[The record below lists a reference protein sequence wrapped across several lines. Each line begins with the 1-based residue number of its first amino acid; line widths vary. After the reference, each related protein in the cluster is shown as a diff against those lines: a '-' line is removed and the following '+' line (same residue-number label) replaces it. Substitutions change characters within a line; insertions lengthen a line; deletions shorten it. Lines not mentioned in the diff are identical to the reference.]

1 MSSSITWRNRYLN
14 LAKHISTWSKD
25 PSRQIGAVAVGSKG
39 EILAQGF
46 NGFPRGIYD
55 TDYRLAYREE
65 KYKYVVHAEMNVIYN
80 ASFNGVSL
88 DGADLYVYGLPV
100 CNECAKGIIQVGVKR
115 VFILTSGSNSV
126 PDMWI
131 ESWNN
136 SKSMFDEVGIDY
148 IWMYDE

>member
-1 MSSSITWRNRYLN
+1 MSSSIIWRNRYLN

-46 NGFPRGIYD
+46 NGFPRGIHD

>member
-46 NGFPRGIYD
+46 NGFPRGIHD

-100 CNECAKGIIQVGVKR
+100 CNECAKGIIQVGIKR
-115 VFILTSGSNSV
+115 VFILTTGSNSV
-126 PDMWI
+126 PEMWV